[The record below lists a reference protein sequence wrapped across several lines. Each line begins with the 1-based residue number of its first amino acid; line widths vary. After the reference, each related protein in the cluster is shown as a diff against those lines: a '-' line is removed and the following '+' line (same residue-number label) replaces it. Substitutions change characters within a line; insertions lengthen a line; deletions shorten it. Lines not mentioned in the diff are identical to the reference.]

1 MNSIVKKLE
10 ILSAS
15 SAVPLDIAPSAA
27 KLREPGLFQGWSAR
41 HATRGQRENTQ
52 TLKVWLVQSI
62 SIFRI
67 LAVFVFVGLATNST
81 SRTLLTI
88 LYAFALIS
96 DLIDGYL
103 ARLLHVTSHFGR
115 VMDLVADKSLAVV
128 SLLYA
133 AERGMPLLPL
143 ALIAARDIIMIGM
156 RLVIVDGKQLLPT
169 NRVFGGLMAC
179 LLGVNTLILLHTD
192 SEGLLRI
199 AGVGYW
205 CLAVIFTANLL
216 TRFYVSRERI
226 KLAST
231 DNIVPHTTGPGSDSR
246 CSCQNH
252 KYSSSPLKSFNQAQ
266 PRQAGSLREVLADEI
281 EGFR

>member
-1 MNSIVKKLE
+1 MNSIAKKLE
-10 ILSAS
+10 ILPASAS
-15 SAVPLDIAPSAA
+15 LPRSPAAPLDIAPSGAE
-27 KLREPGLFQGWSAR
+27 LHEPGLLQAWSAW
-41 HATRGQRENTQ
+41 HAKRENTQ
-52 TLKVWLVQSI
+52 TLKVCLVQSI

-67 LAVFVFVGLATNST
+67 VAVFVFVGLATNTT

-103 ARLLHVTSHFGR
+103 ARLFHVTSHFGR

-143 ALIAARDIIMIGM
+143 ALIVARDVITLGM

-179 LLGVNTLILLHTD
+179 LLGANTLILLHTESD
-192 SEGLLRI
+192 GLLRT
-199 AGVGYW
+199 ASLGYW

-226 KLAST
+226 NLASI
-231 DNIVPHTTGPGSDSR
+231 DNINSETTGSGSDSR

-252 KYSSSPLKSFNQAQ
+252 KYSRSPLKSLDVEPQ
-266 PRQAGSLREVLADEI
+266 L
-281 EGFR
+281 